1 MGNNISEEKIE
12 QAVVLFIKEDLKING
27 NTIAKYLGCSRSN
40 IANNYPKNLVKIDIA
55 MQEQKKNWEH
65 KSLSDNYSKLLEKHN
80 KLKKATSGIKKPTN
94 SDEVATL
101 LSHINSLYSMY
112 DDMRVRYEN
121 VSALLIKYK
130 ERYGKID

>member
-12 QAVVLFIKEDLKING
+12 QALALFIKEDLKING

-40 IANNYPKNLVKIDIA
+40 IANNYPKELVKIDIA

-65 KSLSDNYSKLLEKHN
+65 KKLSDNYKKLLERHN
-80 KLKKATSGIKKPTN
+80 KLKKVTSGINKSTN
-94 SDEVATL
+94 SNEVTTL
-101 LSHINSLYSMY
+101 LSHINSLYCMY
-112 DDMRVRYEN
+112 DDMRARYEN

-130 ERYGKID
+130 EKHGKID